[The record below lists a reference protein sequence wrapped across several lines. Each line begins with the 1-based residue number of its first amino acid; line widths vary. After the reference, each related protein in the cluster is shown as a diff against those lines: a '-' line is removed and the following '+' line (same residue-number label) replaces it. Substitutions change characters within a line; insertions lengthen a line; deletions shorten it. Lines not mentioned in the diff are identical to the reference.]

1 MTLRRM
7 YWKGKQQHTNIN
19 AYRQDHLLKSLK
31 FYCHGN
37 FDYQSCIL
45 FTRKEI
51 KKNVVCHPHNV
62 VYCLTLPCSEFIVS
76 YLLCVL
82 DTYLSAVA
90 LNIKLL
96 QKRLSN
102 LIKLLNQNNQSLPL
116 LYLNR
121 TKHIKGIHENSL

>member
-31 FYCHGN
+31 FYCHSN

-45 FTRKEI
+45 LLERKY
-51 KKNVVCHPHNV
+51 KKISVCHPHKV
-62 VYCLTLPCSEFIVS
+62 VCCFTLQCLEFIVS

-121 TKHIKGIHENSL
+121 TKHVKGIDENSL